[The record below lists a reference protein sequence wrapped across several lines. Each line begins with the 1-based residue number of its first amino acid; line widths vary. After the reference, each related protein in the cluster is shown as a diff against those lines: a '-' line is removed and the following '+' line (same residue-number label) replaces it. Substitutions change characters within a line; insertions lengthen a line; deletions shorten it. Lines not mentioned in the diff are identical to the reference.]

1 MKKIFVLYS
10 LNILLSTFYCAA
22 QNVGIGTTT
31 PSTPL
36 SVNAFGIGISQ
47 ESTDGL
53 IKIGFYT
60 AYGAAYLQTH
70 TNHDLNFATSNTASQ
85 MVLKTNG
92 NFGIGTTTPNATL
105 SVIRGTGTD
114 GTAAFFGSTHASHFN
129 YSTAENTYIR
139 AGKDNANVILN
150 DIPGGKVGIGMSN
163 PARAILEQYGSVG
176 NTAAIFGGD
185 GAGISLQKSWPA
197 IGFNSWLDGAN
208 HKSIAQGYGAQLGL
222 SQANGSLYLVSFPF
236 AAIPNANFPSF
247 TQRFYISRFGQIG
260 LGTDAPQS
268 DLHIIQTTA
277 DNTSGLRLE
286 HTASGYSYPSS
297 WNIFTSE
304 GLFNDGG
311 SGFIANPLFFQCN
324 TLPGAAAIGDDG
336 AYYQLSDRNYK
347 NSILY
352 LEQDNLL
359 KKILSLKPASYLMK
373 GEKDNGPLHYGF
385 ISQEVEKIFPE
396 FILTT
401 KENIKMLS
409 YSSFIPVL
417 TKGIQEQQQQINEL
431 KQQVDELKKQ
441 VQLLLHK

>member
-1 MKKIFVLYS
+1 MKKVFVLYS
-10 LNILLSTFYCAA
+10 LNILLCTFYCAA

-31 PSTPL
+31 PSAPL
-36 SVNAFGIGISQ
+36 SVKATGVGISQ
-47 ESTDGL
+47 ESPDGFTR
-53 IKIGFYT
+53 IGFYT
-60 AYGAAYLQTH
+60 ANGTAYLQTH
-70 TNHDLNFATSNTASQ
+70 TNHDLNFATFNGAPQ

-105 SVIRGTGTD
+105 SVNRSTGTD

-185 GAGISLQKSWPA
+185 GAGISLQKNWPA
-197 IGFNSWLDGAN
+197 IGFNSWLDGTN

-222 SQANGSLYLVSFPF
+222 NQTNGSLYLVSFPF
-236 AAIPNANFPSF
+236 AAVPNANFTSF
-247 TQRFYISRFGQIG
+247 MQRFYISRFGQIG
-260 LGTDAPQS
+260 LGTDAPQG
-268 DLHIIQTTA
+268 DIHIIQTAA
-277 DNTSGLRLE
+277 DNTSGIRLE
-286 HTASGYSYPSS
+286 YTASGYPNPSS

-304 GLFNDGG
+304 GLFGPDL
-311 SGFIANPLFFQCN
+311 IANPLFFQCN
-324 TLPGAAAIGDDG
+324 QFVSAGAGIGNDG
-336 AYYQLSDRNYK
+336 TYFQLSDRNCK
-347 NSILY
+347 KSILY

-359 KKILSLKPASYLMK
+359 KKILLLKPASYLMK

-417 TKGIQEQQQQINEL
+417 TRGIQEQQQQIDEL

-441 VQLLLHK
+441 VQLLLQK